1 MTVFALQFGSVVNAS
16 GLRADRIW
24 ACTLANLTGFH
35 SFSRFG
41 LVYMDQ
47 SGLEKNITGRWR
59 ARRLAC
65 ATFFCASMYM

>member
-1 MTVFALQFGSVVNAS
+1 MALFALRFGSVGNAS
-16 GLRADRIW
+16 GLRADGIL

-47 SGLEKNITGRWR
+47 SGLEKNITGR
-59 ARRLAC
+59 
-65 ATFFCASMYM
+65 